1 MAIENVIL
9 ATDNCR
15 YCLMCR
21 HVCPVGHLTR
31 LETLTPHG
39 WGLTIASV
47 RRGQL
52 QWDAD
57 TVGVLYHCADCG
69 TCRSHC
75 VTDQPL
81 PEAIAAAR
89 AEVVALGL
97 APNAAHE
104 VAEKLLRW
112 GNPYKARAAEPAR
125 DEGDVALFVGDEA
138 RHRWPSALDAALK
151 LLKAAGVEP
160 VLIGNG
166 RNNGYLPSSLGFPG
180 IAQDLAR
187 ATLDELAAT
196 GATRLLVL
204 SPGDLFAFRQL
215 YGERLGLDWPED
227 VVVEEVVEFLARQLE
242 AGSLALRR
250 SDDGQAYAYV
260 DPTHTVRVEGR
271 WWAPRKLLAA
281 ALAGEPREL
290 FWRRERAHPSGATAL
305 QFTLPHMAMMLA
317 SARLEDARQAG
328 ARLIV
333 TEAPGD
339 LAQLSRLAPKAGL
352 RLQGLFELLAERLP

>member
-1 MAIENVIL
+1 MENVIL

-47 RRGQL
+47 RRGL
-52 QWDAD
+52 LEWNAD
-57 TVGVLYHCADCG
+57 SVGVLYHCADCG

-81 PEAIAAAR
+81 PEAISTAR
-89 AEVVALGL
+89 AEVVKLGL
-97 APNAAHE
+97 APEAAHE
-104 VAEKLLRW
+104 VAEKLVRW
-112 GNPYKARAAEPAR
+112 GNPYKPRSPDRAEGQ
-125 DEGDVALFVGDEA
+125 GDVALFVGDEA
-138 RHRWPSALDAALK
+138 RHRWPTALEAALK
-151 LLKAAGVEP
+151 LLKAVGVEP
-160 VLIGNG
+160 VLVGNG
-166 RNNGYLPSSLGFPG
+166 RNSGYLASSLGFPG

-196 GATRLLVL
+196 GAARLLVL
-204 SPGDLFAFRQL
+204 SPGDLFTFRQL
-215 YGERLGLDWPED
+215 YDERLGLAWPEG
-227 VVVEEVVEFLARQLE
+227 VVVQEVVELLAE
-242 AGSLALRR
+242 ALDAGMLSLRR

-271 WWAPRKLLAA
+271 WWAPRRLLAA

-317 SARLEDARQAG
+317 AARVEDARQAG

-352 RLQGLFELLAERLP
+352 RLQGLFELLAQRL